1 MEKEQKSKPK
11 SWKRTAAYK
20 ELETDLLQGLR
31 DAGMDQPRY
40 RDLVEEYMICWIQ
53 VKELDEDIKERGTW
67 VPYKN
72 GSQTGMTENK
82 SLGTKIRLLKTMD
95 DIFRRLGYQDE
106 ARNRRSTAAM
116 TSDGEDDEL

>member
-1 MEKEQKSKPK
+1 MAKDQNCKPK
-11 SWKRTAAYK
+11 SWKRTGAYK
-20 ELETDLLQGLR
+20 ELEKDLLQGLR

-106 ARNRRSTAAM
+106 ARNRRSAAAM